1 MCSKQP
7 EDCLTLRT
15 TEWTK
20 RFTDDAAPC
29 ALGDASSFTDLN
41 VQPLKHP
48 EDRCRS
54 ATAAAN
60 TDRIDH
66 PGPGPG
72 IRFLDH
78 DVRCLQVTVKE
89 AGFCNPEDEC
99 TDLPGDIKSR
109 CRPRITTLQVL
120 KDGPPG
126 HVDQF
131 QLQDPPTV
139 HRDDVGSIDDLGRG
153 NAGSGQSPGPPGLAR
168 GLGQAEH
175 VLGQQPRRHGPE
187 LRSPGALAGP
197 LHQPDAARAILLE
210 AGHGMIGSPT
220 HVRSI
225 PGTSDRVV

>member
-1 MCSKQP
+1 MK
-7 EDCLTLRT
+7 E
-15 TEWTK
+15 
-20 RFTDDAAPC
+20 
-29 ALGDASSFTDLN
+29 
-41 VQPLKHP
+41 
-48 EDRCRS
+48 
-54 ATAAAN
+54 
-60 TDRIDH
+60 
-66 PGPGPG
+66 PG
-72 IRFLDH
+72 IGD
-78 DVRCLQVTVKE
+78 
-89 AGFCNPEDEC
+89 PEDEC
-99 TDLPGDIKSR
+99 ADLPGDIKGR
-109 CRPRITTLQVL
+109 CSLRIATLQAIKNRV
-120 KDGPPG
+120 PG

-139 HRDDVGSIDDLGRG
+139 HRDDVGATDNLGRG